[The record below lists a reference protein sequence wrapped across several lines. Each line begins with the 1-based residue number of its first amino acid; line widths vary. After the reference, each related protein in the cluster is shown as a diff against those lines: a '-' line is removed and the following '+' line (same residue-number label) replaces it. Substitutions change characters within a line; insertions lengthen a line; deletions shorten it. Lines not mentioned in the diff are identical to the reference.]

1 MLDSIYTDTDSIH
14 SNSSNMSSYIG
25 NHQINSKRQKYRL
38 KNNKNVSKY
47 ETRSIK
53 DSKSKYIIND
63 FNSLYYNE
71 LSDIELIDSYEEK
84 NLSSKIGES
93 RKKIIELNKAI
104 EKLQNKKIIDKS
116 ELRQLTVKINHYQ
129 KLEIESKEKFIKA
142 NLRLVVTFAKRY
154 SGKGMPLMD
163 LIQEGNLGLIRA
175 VEKFDHKKGVKFSTY
190 AAWWIIQNISRA
202 LIEKSKLIKIPHY
215 LVEKRTKIFELRNK
229 IIEETGTEPLPEL
242 IAEELEI
249 NPDGVREILYS
260 NSSVHSLD
268 LPISTEDSAT
278 HADFIQDEDATSQDE
293 MIDRFQKIKILNESL
308 NILDNREITVLKM
321 RFGLDNSKVYTL
333 DEIGI
338 KFDLTRERI
347 RQIEKT
353 AINKIRQSDFGKQ
366 LLS

>member
-1 MLDSIYTDTDSIH
+1 MLDGIYTEKDTITGNSGFLSTYSYNNESI
-14 SNSSNMSSYIG
+14 ST
-25 NHQINSKRQKYRL
+25 RQKYSL
-38 KNNKNVSKY
+38 KHSNNVYKY
-47 ETRSIK
+47 KTIRNK
-53 DSKSKYIIND
+53 DSKSKNGTAD
-63 FNSLYYNE
+63 FNSLYYHE
-71 LSDIELIDSYEEK
+71 LSGIELIDSDEEK
-84 NLSSKIGES
+84 NLSSNISEC
-93 RKKIIELNKAI
+93 RKKIFELNKTI
-104 EKLQNKKIIDKS
+104 RKLRNKKIIDKS
-116 ELRQLTVKINHYQ
+116 ELRQLTVKLNHYQ
-129 KLEIESKEKFIKA
+129 KLETDSKQKFIKA

-154 SGKGMPLMD
+154 SGRGMPLMD

-202 LIEKSKLIKIPHY
+202 LIEKTKLIKIPHY
-215 LVEKRTKIFELRNK
+215 LVEKRTKIFELKNK
-229 IIEETGTEPLPEL
+229 IMEETGAEPLPEV
-242 IAEELEI
+242 IAEELDI

-278 HADFIQDEDATSQDE
+278 HADFIQDEDATSQDDL
-293 MIDRFQKIKILNESL
+293 IDRFQKIRILNESL

-366 LLS
+366 LLL